1 MPSQYHRA
9 AEVTRKLAVMS
20 DGIDIWMPLYI
31 GDYLSDTADLTA
43 EQHGC
48 YLLLLMHE
56 WKNGPLPGDVES
68 LAMIAHLGASRTR
81 KQTVNF
87 ILERYFSC
95 HEDSNSAHTYTQ
107 KRLEAERQ
115 KSIEKQRFFEER
127 ASKGGRAKAALS
139 SASSN
144 AISTPQAVLEGV
156 LETCTARPLSPSPSD
171 IKRAPNRSVAEIQS
185 DSALSTADAADRR
198 PPFFTNVVLTPAE
211 ATAKWSAST
220 YVDFWNDHV
229 STEAGLTTIS
239 QKWVQVIEDFQDRRG
254 LTPATFLEAL
264 KQTEHRKP
272 IQSSTDFFDAVNSAV
287 RGRASAD

>member
-1 MPSQYHRA
+1 
-9 AEVTRKLAVMS
+9 
-20 DGIDIWMPLYI
+20 MPLYI

-139 SASSN
+139 SASSS
-144 AISTPQAVLEGV
+144 AMSTPQAVLEGV

-185 DSALSTADAADRR
+185 DSASSTADAADPP
-198 PPFFTNVVLTPAE
+198 PPFFANVVLGPAE

-220 YVDFWNDHV
+220 SRDFWNGHV
-229 STEAGLTTIS
+229 SAEARLATISPKWVKSNRRFPRPQQFDTSDIPGGTEADGTNKTHPKL
-239 QKWVQVIEDFQDRRG
+239 
-254 LTPATFLEAL
+254 
-264 KQTEHRKP
+264 HRLL
-272 IQSSTDFFDAVNSAV
+272 
-287 RGRASAD
+287 